1 MEKEFIYTKERL
13 RFVLEK
19 ILEDDVR
26 EGARYLDTEHAEEG
40 FEKRAVLEFLLW
52 FLQEAFPDNF
62 SFACRFTDLESDY
75 PIDIAR
81 AIAEGRGWSNSGT
94 DEQAP
99 PSNVIQVDF
108 KKTPGSNDSDR
119 P

>member
-13 RFVLEK
+13 RFVLEQ

-26 EGARYLDTEHAEEG
+26 EAARYLDVDHAEQG

-62 SFACRFTDLESDY
+62 SFACRFADLESDY

-81 AIAEGRGWSNSGT
+81 AIAQGNGWSSSGT

-99 PSNVIQVDF
+99 PANVIQVDF
-108 KKTPGSNDSDR
+108 NKSPGPIDPDR
-119 P
+119 S